1 MKVQPAVKAETRKI
15 AIGVC
20 LLTVLMA
27 AVFLILRQFDYTV
40 LLGAILGSAAAIGN
54 FFLMALTVQKVT
66 EEMPALPKE
75 EAAEI
80 GGEEEEEEAVKKEA
94 PLSPEARQA
103 GRKMQASYLLR
114 MLMLLGIAAAGVA
127 IPAFHPWATLIPM
140 PFPRIVIALMSFLGK
155 NQKEAA

>member
-27 AVFLILRQFDYTV
+27 AVFLILHQFDYTV

-80 GGEEEEEEAVKKEA
+80 GGEEEAEKKEA

-140 PFPRIVIALMSFLGK
+140 LFPRIVIALMSFLGK